1 MSKSMFKVTKDSCEA
16 STSWKN
22 NHRVRNTEDLYNFYS
37 NQDHNQDTI
46 ILTENKEEAR
56 AAFDKACKEAEVSE
70 YKSNNLVVFPA
81 IEFVEVEIDEDDM
94 ETEWDTIDLFIPE
107 WNAD

>member
-1 MSKSMFKVTKDSCEA
+1 MTKFKVTKDSCEA
-16 STSWKN
+16 STNWKS

-37 NQDHNQDTI
+37 NQDHNQDTV
-46 ILTENKEEAR
+46 ILTESRDEAK
-56 AAFDKACKEAEVSE
+56 AAFEKACSEASVAE
-70 YKSNNLVVFPA
+70 YKSNNLVVFPV